1 VPVAGC
7 SAPGECGGSVE
18 VPVAPVGAANVAA
31 GDNVTHMAALDSGV
45 GVREAPSTDQSAPSS
60 REVLVDGTCNI
71 VSAH

>member
-1 VPVAGC
+1 
-7 SAPGECGGSVE
+7 
-18 VPVAPVGAANVAA
+18 VAPVGAANVAA

-45 GVREAPSTDQSAPSS
+45 GVREAPSTDRSAPSS